1 MATPT
6 EWYTSLPGVGSVG
19 APEDRR
25 PGAGGRDPRR
35 DKFQNERRRLQ
46 NLMAKKQLE
55 LMEQKLRRARE
66 SNLQQRSD
74 RLLAPVGE
82 QYERMNA
89 PRRPRKVP
97 GTDYGATAK
106 AFFDMMGGH
115 RKPGDVQAMAKWL
128 KFIGPGRAHAGMM
141 QSGKLLGGQ
150 GGGGVMLG
158 PEEAETPIGM
168 SGSPG
173 AMPPPPGTRVGPGG
187 VPLSREKG
195 GTIPKTGPYELHKGE
210 IVVSADQVDRPLL
223 AALKADKLSKMHS
236 GQMDGKGTGP
246 GPPTAKS
253 MVKDEFMG
261 GTLHSYR
268 DGTLRDDP
276 RFLGHIRDLLGEY
289 MGGGNELEPEKEFG
303 DDPGRTPEQA
313 AAMEE
318 WMTSGRGG
326 FSEADSVPDPEG
338 SQFGGLGELARLLGS
353 KVNVSGPSPANW
365 FNLGPEDEAA
375 PGPGELA
382 ETLGGAEVEP
392 LPMGR
397 DTSMA
402 PMVGPQADLERAGGM
417 INERTIQ
424 RAAGGDRGL
433 GAAGPLTMVSS
444 GPADP
449 DSWTEQM
456 KDPELRKADME
467 RTMAALNT
475 QKADRLQNYLM
486 QNAGEM
492 DPQTFKSIQDQA
504 NQLKAINKSER
515 DRQDLKDEN
524 AKDRIVEME
533 KAYSDYQGQLARAQA
548 TGQASQNVGL
558 RQAEGQLRGKL
569 ERYELKFLEGVEDG
583 WGHDVLGAYV
593 DAMFD
598 IKAQL
603 EGVEP
608 SDPGYQEERDAYI
621 NYQMSVVGER

>member
-6 EWYTSLPGVGSVG
+6 EWYTSLPGVGSIG
-19 APEDRR
+19 PPEDRR
-25 PGAGGRDPRR
+25 PGGGGPRR
-35 DKFQNERRRLQ
+35 DEFQNERRRLQ

-55 LMEQKLRRARE
+55 LMEQKLKQARE
-66 SNLQQRSD
+66 SSLQQREG
-74 RLLAPVGE
+74 RLLAPFRE
-82 QYERMNA
+82 AEARRNA
-89 PRRPRKVP
+89 PRPPRKAP
-97 GTDYGATAK
+97 TGTDYGATAK
-106 AFFDMMGGH
+106 SFFDMMGGH
-115 RKPGDVQAMAKWL
+115 RKPGDVRAMADWL

-141 QSGKLLGGQ
+141 QTGELLGGQ
-150 GGGGVMLG
+150 GGGGVILG
-158 PEEAETPIGM
+158 PEEERTPVGM

-173 AMPPPPGTRVGPGG
+173 AMPPPRGTRVGPGG

-195 GTIPKTGPYELHKGE
+195 GTIPETGPYELHEGE
-210 IVVSADQVDRPLL
+210 VVVSADQVDRPLL
-223 AALKADKLSKMHS
+223 AALKADKRSKMHS

-246 GPPTAKS
+246 GVPTAKS

-261 GTLHSYR
+261 GTLHSYQA
-268 DGTLRDDP
+268 GSV
-276 RFLGHIRDLLGEY
+276 
-289 MGGGNELEPEKEFG
+289 G
-303 DDPGRTPEQA
+303 DDAAMRDKYLRKVMEEMEAERERERSNRENQWVNEQTPEQTD
-313 AAMEE
+313 AMEE
-318 WMTSGRGG
+318 WMTTGRGA
-326 FSEADSVPDPEG
+326 FSEADSVPDPSG
-338 SQFGGLGELARLLGS
+338 SQFGGLGELARLIGG
-353 KVNVSGPSPANW
+353 KMDVKGPSPANW
-365 FNLGPEDEAA
+365 LDLGPEGKA
-375 PGPGELA
+375 PPGDITEIL
-382 ETLGGAEVEP
+382 GAEAEP
-392 LPMGR
+392 LPMRR

-402 PMVGPQADLERAGGM
+402 PMVGPQADVERAGGM

-444 GPADP
+444 GPDDP

-467 RTMAALNT
+467 KTMAALNT

-524 AKDRIVEME
+524 AKDRITEME
-533 KAYSDYQGQLARAQA
+533 KAYTDYQGKLALAESR
-548 TGQASQNVGL
+548 GQASQDVGL
-558 RQAEGQLRGKL
+558 RQAESHLRGKL
-569 ERYELKFLEGVEDG
+569 ETYELKFLEGVEDG
-583 WGHDVLGAYV
+583 WGHDVLAAYV

-598 IKAQL
+598 IKAKL

-608 SDPGYQEERDAYI
+608 GDEGYQEGRDAYI